1 MLLYIKNLKY
11 KILRTLRNSSN
22 EEPGSLIAAK
32 FGLWFCDWATCVG
45 QHMGYHAQKKQA
57 LFSLKLFH
65 FCLHGCWHFW
75 FQSGTFQWWLPSSL
89 IKILYYFIKVSF
101 HFLSN
106 CWFSRVIV
114 HSRFTQ
120 ICWEHIWCCIHE
132 CCLHIENGFGMDSL
146 KQAFVPYMQKLWNIV
161 LIHIIYC

>member
-65 FCLHGCWHFW
+65 FYLHGCWHFW
-75 FQSGTFQWWLPSSL
+75 FQSGTFSDDFDVPLERFSIVLSRSVLFSL
-89 IKILYYFIKVSF
+89 QLFVLQSCCTLKIYINILGAYLLLYPWILLAYWKW
-101 HFLSN
+101 FLSR
-106 CWFSRVIV
+106 S
-114 HSRFTQ
+114 T
-120 ICWEHIWCCIHE
+120 
-132 CCLHIENGFGMDSL
+132 
-146 KQAFVPYMQKLWNIV
+146 
-161 LIHIIYC
+161 

>member
-1 MLLYIKNLKY
+1 MLLYIKILKY

-75 FQSGTFQWWLPSSL
+75 FQSGTFSDDFQVPL
-89 IKILYYFIKVSF
+89 
-101 HFLSN
+101 
-106 CWFSRVIV
+106 
-114 HSRFTQ
+114 SRFSIVSSRSAFIFWAIAGFPELLHTQ
-120 ICWEHIWCCIHE
+120 GLHKFVGSISGVVPMNAACILKMVLEWIHLSRPLCHICRNSETLC
-132 CCLHIENGFGMDSL
+132 
-146 KQAFVPYMQKLWNIV
+146 
-161 LIHIIYC
+161 

>member
-1 MLLYIKNLKY
+1 MLLYIKILKY

-57 LFSLKLFH
+57 LFSLKHFH

-75 FQSGTFQWWLPSSL
+75 FQSGTFSDDFQVPL
-89 IKILYYFIKVSF
+89 
-101 HFLSN
+101 
-106 CWFSRVIV
+106 
-114 HSRFTQ
+114 SRFSIISSMSAFIFWAIVGFPELLHTQ
-120 ICWEHIWCCIHE
+120 GLHKFVGSISGVVSMNAACILKMVLEWIHLNRPLCYICRNSETLC
-132 CCLHIENGFGMDSL
+132 
-146 KQAFVPYMQKLWNIV
+146 
-161 LIHIIYC
+161 